1 VGSSGIYSMSGSSS
15 HEASL
20 QIQLKPLD
28 ERQFTTTETAEQI
41 RGLLARVPGA
51 EITVSAAEMM
61 TGSSALEV
69 SVRGDDLTILEQLG
83 DQILNIFEGTEG
95 VRNAK
100 NSLAVGNNELQL
112 IVDRES
118 LARYGLTAGQV
129 LTAVRN
135 SYDGQ
140 VISRMR
146 TGENEV
152 DIRLE
157 TANNAEATVDSLA
170 NLTIVSPT
178 GARVPVSAVAR
189 IENNKSPQQI
199 VRYAQSREVRITA
212 DIAGRDLGSINNE
225 INAKLAQLKMPE
237 GYLLDMGG
245 QTEDMMESFGS
256 LIMALLLSI
265 LLVYMF
271 LVAQF
276 ESLFQPFIIM
286 FALPPTFIGV
296 VIGLGLTGHHLSV
309 PALIGAI
316 MLVGIVLNNSI
327 VLVDYVNNLRKRGY
341 ELREA
346 ILEAGP
352 IRLRPI
358 LMTALTTILA
368 ILPLAFGVGEGAEL
382 RAPMAIVVAFG
393 LAFSTLITLVLV
405 PVVYSIFDEWGKKIS
420 LRFTRKSDEQA
431 VTEA

>member
-1 VGSSGIYSMSGSSS
+1 
-15 HEASL
+15 
-20 QIQLKPLD
+20 
-28 ERQFTTTETAEQI
+28 
-41 RGLLARVPGA
+41 
-51 EITVSAAEMM
+51 
-61 TGSSALEV
+61 
-69 SVRGDDLTILEQLG
+69 
-83 DQILNIFEGTEG
+83 
-95 VRNAK
+95 
-100 NSLAVGNNELQL
+100 
-112 IVDRES
+112 
-118 LARYGLTAGQV
+118 
-129 LTAVRN
+129 
-135 SYDGQ
+135 
-140 VISRMR
+140 
-146 TGENEV
+146 
-152 DIRLE
+152 
-157 TANNAEATVDSLA
+157 
-170 NLTIVSPT
+170 
-178 GARVPVSAVAR
+178 
-189 IENNKSPQQI
+189 